1 MKEVNK
7 DLNQQEYDIAI
18 IGMGPVGA
26 CAAIHLAHAGMR
38 VAVFE
43 KNKNIYPL
51 PRAVSI
57 DGEIVRAFQG
67 INRGEE
73 LAKILQTIRPDDRA
87 GFADAQRN
95 WLFGTK
101 LSSDGPNGWPHNS
114 QFYQPELDQYLRDT
128 AQTYPDIDIFLG
140 EEIQSWTQADERV
153 DLKSS
158 QRTICSRYAIACDG
172 ASSPTRKALEISW
185 RDLGYSHDWLVVDAE
200 VNSKNT
206 LPNDVLQVCDPDR
219 LHTFVATKDPFRR
232 WEFRLNPGEK
242 ADDMMRD
249 KTIHSLLSAWTPRAS
264 YEIRRKAVYQFHAAV
279 AQKWRIGNIFL
290 AGDAAHQMPPFIGQG
305 MNTGLRD
312 VLNLSWKLSLV
323 IDGKADDSL
332 LDTYEE
338 ERLPHAEDLVEWSV
352 TFGNLMEHLAETEA
366 AKRAGKEPP
375 EAPKKQKSAGYGQ
388 GRHIPPL
395 RSGLIR
401 IDQVSNDGST
411 GYLMN
416 QPKLR
421 TKSGIECWLDN
432 LIKDRFA
439 LLTSRT
445 LDLDRASLEIIERLN
460 LKVLNVGDFEVL
472 EGHFDKCLRHEDC
485 LLARPDRYVYGHSTK
500 EVSPNQLIND
510 LGQSLRLKT

>member
-1 MKEVNK
+1 
-7 DLNQQEYDIAI
+7 
-18 IGMGPVGA
+18 
-26 CAAIHLAHAGMR
+26 
-38 VAVFE
+38 
-43 KNKNIYPL
+43 
-51 PRAVSI
+51 
-57 DGEIVRAFQG
+57 
-67 INRGEE
+67 
-73 LAKILQTIRPDDRA
+73 
-87 GFADAQRN
+87 
-95 WLFGTK
+95 
-101 LSSDGPNGWPHNS
+101 
-114 QFYQPELDQYLRDT
+114 
-128 AQTYPDIDIFLG
+128 
-140 EEIQSWTQADERV
+140 
-153 DLKSS
+153 
-158 QRTICSRYAIACDG
+158 
-172 ASSPTRKALEISW
+172 
-185 RDLGYSHDWLVVDAE
+185 
-200 VNSKNT
+200 
-206 LPNDVLQVCDPDR
+206 
-219 LHTFVATKDPFRR
+219 
-232 WEFRLNPGEK
+232 
-242 ADDMMRD
+242 
-249 KTIHSLLSAWTPRAS
+249 
-264 YEIRRKAVYQFHAAV
+264 
-279 AQKWRIGNIFL
+279 
-290 AGDAAHQMPPFIGQG
+290 MPPFIGQG

-445 LDLDRASLEIIERLN
+445 LDLDRASLEIIESLN